1 MALVLLAALFEFAV
15 VESEVFAPFD
25 SRTVGLGGGG
35 GAVFCLRCTVLL
47 RPLSL

>member
-35 GAVFCLRCTVLL
+35 GGGGVQQYFEA
-47 RPLSL
+47 